1 MNKLLEKRNTIY
13 GVLAIWIIIF
23 HTYRR
28 ISMPYIPVLTN
39 VIGIGNMSVDV
50 FIFFSG
56 LCLSLSAKC
65 HNYQKDGW
73 GGYYRRRF
81 ARIIVPYAIICIPYY
96 LWSAIFESTGGAPH
110 KVLVFIANFSS
121 ASFWING
128 SQTTWYAYGIIIFYL
143 LFPLLYSFLIK
154 AKTINKVILIV
165 GLIILAILIAYIP
178 IINNSLVVWARL
190 PIFTIGICAGVSSGK
205 NETKSVWATVCAIIV
220 FLLLGT
226 VTSLSE
232 ISDSFT
238 IPQIYRLLLYF
249 PMTLSLLFI
258 LSLFNGKSNVLDWIG
273 GLSLEVYLVHI
284 TLLHP
289 LKYYGI
295 IDLVGYWLYIILP
308 VSALLI
314 SWIVGKIEKIIIKR
328 LGV

>member
-13 GVLAIWIIIF
+13 GVLAIWIIVF

-50 FIFFSG
+50 FFFFSG
-56 LCLSLSAKC
+56 LCLSLSAKK
-65 HNYQKDGW
+65 HSYLKDGW
-73 GGYYRRRF
+73 REYFRRRF
-81 ARIIVPYAIICIPYY
+81 TRILIPYLIICIPYY
-96 LWSAIFESTGGAPH
+96 LWSAIFESGEGLVH
-110 KVLVFIANFSS
+110 KSLSFIANLSS
-121 ASFWING
+121 ASFWIYG
-128 SQTTWYAYGIIIFYL
+128 SQTTWYAYGIIVFYL
-143 LFPLLYSFLIK
+143 LFPLLYRFIIS
-154 AKTINKVILIV
+154 AKTVQKVLLIV
-165 GLIILAILIAYIP
+165 GLIILAIVTAYIP
-178 IINNSLVVWARL
+178 VIKNSLVVWARL
-190 PIFTIGICAGVSSGK
+190 PIFTIGICVGVSPGK
-205 NETKSVWATVCAIIV
+205 SEKKSIAAIVCAIVV
-220 FLLLGT
+220 FLLLGGA
-226 VTSLSE
+226 TSYSE

-238 IPQIYRLLLYF
+238 IQQVYRLLLYI
-249 PMTLSLLFI
+249 PMTLSLLSI
-258 LSLFNGKSNVLDWIG
+258 LSLFNGKIIIFEWIG
-273 GLSLEVYLVHI
+273 TLSLEVYLVHI

-295 IDLVGYWLYIILP
+295 IDSVGYWLYIILP